1 MDQSD
6 GIPRGSLGEVTG
18 VDGEER
24 SVKFPEKAI
33 TVSATKL
40 NVSDFQ
46 KDSFV
51 HSRGGSDDLIG
62 EVKDLVDG
70 KLVINFYGETVET
83 KSEKAKY
90 LIKSQFQPGM
100 FVFWRKA
107 DDDIP
112 SGHVGEVLDS
122 IDDGKVKVKFP
133 NGSWRF
139 RLRDLVRCNVQPG
152 SYVQWTKSDEDVEE
166 GEIGKVTGLEWNE
179 FIVNYDDYDGLCKRK
194 TSGSGSDMFRKHS
207 AMKEFIFG
215 FSPLVSL
222 FLRNHLF
229 EEGDRYVYLVS
240 FGTEPLHVE
249 SHCVT
254 ETAHTEWNDAR
265 KNQR

>member
-1 MDQSD
+1 MDESD
-6 GIPRGSLGEVTG
+6 DIPRGSLGEVTG

-24 SVKFPEKAI
+24 SVKFAEKAI

-51 HSRGGSDDLIG
+51 HSTRGGSECSDDLIG

-107 DDDIP
+107 NDDIP
-112 SGHVGEVLDS
+112 SGHVGELLDS
-122 IDDGKVKVKFP
+122 IHEGKIKVKFP
-133 NGSWRF
+133 NGCWRF

-166 GEIGKVTGLEWNE
+166 GEIGKVTGLEWHE
-179 FIVNYDDYDGLCKRK
+179 FIVNYDGCK
-194 TSGSGSDMFRKHS
+194 
-207 AMKEFIFG
+207 INQWLWFG
-215 FSPLVSL
+215 
-222 FLRNHLF
+222 
-229 EEGDRYVYLVS
+229 
-240 FGTEPLHVE
+240 HVQK
-249 SHCVT
+249 
-254 ETAHTEWNDAR
+254 A
-265 KNQR
+265 